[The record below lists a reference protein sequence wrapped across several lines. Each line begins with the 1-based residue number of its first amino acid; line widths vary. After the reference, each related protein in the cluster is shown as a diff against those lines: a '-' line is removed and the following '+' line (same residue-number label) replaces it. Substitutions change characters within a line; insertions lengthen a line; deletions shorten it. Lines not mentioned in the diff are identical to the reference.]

1 MKVSIIIPV
10 YNAAEYLREAVSSAL
25 AQPEV
30 AEVVLVDDGSK
41 DHSLEIARALANENS
56 RVVVLTHPNGSNRGS
71 AETRNVGIRAATQ
84 EYIAFIDADDWFLP
98 NRFART
104 KQIFVQYPDADGVC
118 EAVVNVITDK
128 AQSYSQTVSLEG
140 TPDIHMVHQAA
151 SPSQLLTQLI
161 DDPNGIVMLQG
172 LCVKKSLFHKSGLFD
187 PEFRV
192 FEDMLLI
199 KKMAAVGN
207 LYLGHLTQP
216 VSARRIHDTNIS
228 FSSFKDTDRAKYKE
242 GEVLLRWA
250 CTKPLA
256 NGNMN
261 AAIRFY
267 YRTYFYSHGKQ
278 FSDKRLKFK
287 WLLSTLFRY
296 PKSVCFKQYWAA
308 VPVVGKLIK

>member
-10 YNAAEYLREAVSSAL
+10 YNAAEYLREAVASAL

-30 AEVVLVDDGSK
+30 VEVLLVDDGSK
-41 DHSLEIARALANENS
+41 DHSLEVAKALAQESS
-56 RVVVLTHPNGSNRGS
+56 RVLVLTHPNGSNKGS

-104 KQIFVQYPDADGVC
+104 KQLFGQYPDSDGVC

-128 AQSYSQTVSLEG
+128 AQSYSNTVSLEG
-140 TPDIHMVHQAA
+140 TPDIHMVRKAVG
-151 SPSQLLTQLI
+151 PSEVLTQLI
-161 DDPNGIVMLQG
+161 DDPVGIVMLQG
-172 LCVKKSLFHKSGLFD
+172 LCVKKSIFDKSGLFD

-228 FSSFKDTDRAKYKE
+228 FSSFKDTDKAKFKE

-256 NGNMN
+256 ASNMN

-278 FSDKRLKFK
+278 FSNKGLKLK
-287 WLLSTLFRY
+287 WLLSTLLKY

-308 VPVVGKLIK
+308 MPLVGKLIK

>member
-10 YNAAEYLREAVSSAL
+10 YNAAEYLREAVASAL

-30 AEVVLVDDGSK
+30 VEVLLVDDASK
-41 DHSLEIARALANENS
+41 DGSLALARQLQLEDA
-56 RVVVLTHPNGSNRGS
+56 RVVVLTHPNGSNKGS

-98 NRFART
+98 DRFAST
-104 KQIFVQYPDADGVC
+104 KQLFGQYPDADGVC
-118 EAVVNVITDK
+118 EAVVNVVTDK
-128 AQSYSQTVSLEG
+128 AQSYSNTVSLEG
-140 TPDIHMVHQAA
+140 TPDIHMVRKAIG
-151 SPSQLLTQLI
+151 PSELLTQLI
-161 DDPNGIVMLQG
+161 DDPVGIVMLQG
-172 LCVKKSLFHKSGLFD
+172 LCVKKSLFDKSGLFD

-256 NGNMN
+256 ASNMN

-278 FSDKRLKFK
+278 FSNKGLKLK
-287 WLLSTLFRY
+287 WLLSTLFRF

-308 VPVVGKLIK
+308 MPVVGKLIK